1 MPKIDEMYAN
11 LHGEKIFTTLDLQ
24 SGYYHIALDKDS
36 NQRWSFKI
44 SSTTVDKI
52 KMFKFKK
59 GNGLRAKGGPGKTCG
74 KCGESH
80 PPRELISTKIVGMVL
95 ML

>member
-1 MPKIDEMYAN
+1 MYAN

-36 NQRWSFKI
+36 TKDGLLRSHQQPLIRSRCSN
-44 SSTTVDKI
+44 
-52 KMFKFKK
+52 FKK